1 MLVKTGSGEGLRH
14 SRDVSVSMATVS
26 DPDGDPPDG
35 VEFVHEDD
43 GESIDDPEAY
53 LAEQGIDVEIP
64 LAMLYEGLNVALQSH
79 Q

>member
-1 MLVKTGSGEGLRH
+1 
-14 SRDVSVSMATVS
+14 MATVS